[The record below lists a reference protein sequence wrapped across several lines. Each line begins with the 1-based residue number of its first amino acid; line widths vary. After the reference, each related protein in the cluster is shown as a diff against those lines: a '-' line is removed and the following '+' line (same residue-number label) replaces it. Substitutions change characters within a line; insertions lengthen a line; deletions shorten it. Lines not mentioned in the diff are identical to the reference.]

1 MINNDL
7 IYKTPIKNISL
18 KKTEKKKFSK
28 SFDNITKKILKGLNE
43 QKNIFNILSAKYKF
57 NFRLKDLEKFKKF
70 KNIAIIGMGGSIL
83 GSEAIQCFLEEKLK
97 KNIYFFDN
105 IDENKII
112 KFKKKKKS
120 KKTLYIVISKSG
132 NTIETVSNFLYLDV
146 LKKNAKNIIII
157 SEKKNNFL
165 YKLTKKYNLHY
176 VEHKDYIGGRYSV
189 LSEVG
194 IIPAYLMGVNI
205 SNLRKNTSKFLYG
218 KNRAYLKEN
227 SLKLMQ
233 SLKSKKK
240 SSIVF
245 LNYSPRLE
253 KFLFWT
259 QQLIAESLGKKG
271 FGFFPVISNAP
282 KDHHSLLQLYMDGP
296 KDKIFYIF
304 SVNEKSNKKIQI
316 EQTSNY
322 LSFLNNKS
330 LKTIKTAQK
339 NSLIKALNL
348 KKIPFRELNIKKI
361 NEEAISSLFTYFFLE
376 TAIIGKL
383 SDLDPFNQPAVENIK
398 IFTKKFLK

>member
-7 IYKTPIKNISL
+7 IYKTSIKNIFL
-18 KKTEKKKFSK
+18 KKTTKKTFSK

-43 QKNIFNILSAKYKF
+43 QNNIFNILSTKYNF
-57 NFRLKDLEKFKKF
+57 NFKLRDLKKFKKF
-70 KNIAIIGMGGSIL
+70 KNIAVIGMGGSIL
-83 GSEAIQCFLEEKLK
+83 GSEAIQYFLKEKLK
-97 KNIYFFDN
+97 KKIFFFDD

-112 KFKKKKKS
+112 NFKKKKEFKH
-120 KKTLYIVISKSG
+120 TLFIVISKSG
-132 NTIETVSNFLYLDV
+132 NTIETVSNFLYLNV
-146 LKKNAKNIIII
+146 LKRKAKNIIII

-165 YKLTKKYNLHY
+165 YNISKKYNLY
-176 VEHKDYIGGRYSV
+176 YIEHKNYIGGRYSV
-189 LSEVG
+189 LSETG

-205 SNLRKNTSKFLYG
+205 SYLRKNTSKFLYG

-227 SLKLMQ
+227 TLKLMQ
-233 SLKSKKK
+233 TLKSKKR
-240 SSIVF
+240 SNLVF

-271 FGFFPVISNAP
+271 FGFFPIISNAP

-316 EQTSNY
+316 KKISNH

-330 LKTIKTAQK
+330 LKIIKKAQK
-339 NSLIKALNL
+339 NSLIKALNS

-383 SDLDPFNQPAVENIK
+383 SGLDPFNQPAVEKIK
-398 IFTKKFLK
+398 VFTKKFLK